1 MSSQVTHHERVADT
15 ARRTSLRSLE
25 ELAIAAIDVLP
36 RASVMV
42 FDRDLRYRIV
52 RGGAL
57 REQGVLPEQLEGHL
71 AVEALGAQRFAFY
84 EPMYRAALDGDVT
97 LREMPS
103 LRGEQTFLV
112 RVGPLRDADGELL
125 GGVAIAVDI
134 TEQKQAERWLTTLVD
149 GAPDAAVVADDH
161 GVIVLVNE
169 QTVSMFGYTADE
181 LVGKNV
187 DELVPA
193 ELRPRHAELRN
204 ELTASD
210 GWSRSTIDVTAC
222 RKDNTTFP
230 AEVSL
235 SVLRM
240 GTSRLVYAAV
250 RDISQRLHLEE
261 ESAFLAAVVRESD
274 DAIIGGSIDGLIVS
288 WNLGAERLYGYRAD
302 EAIGCSATIL
312 SPDPDSDEIL
322 DIVRRVRAGE
332 RVKVTETTRRR
343 KDGSIV
349 EVALSVSPVSDARG
363 RVVGLSTIARDISEQ
378 HRYQRLLKDL
388 AEHDALT
395 GALNV
400 RRLDAALAE
409 QTALCRRHGEHAVLL
424 SLDLDDFKH
433 INDTFGHHA
442 GDVALKDLVATVTPR
457 LRSSD
462 VFARIGGDEFVAL
475 LRHTDLAAGRAIAED
490 LRSRVAEVTV
500 EGSEG
505 ELHLAVSIGVV
516 AIDDCAD
523 GEEARSL
530 ADAALYAEKASRHE
544 LPRRP
549 PVR

>member
-1 MSSQVTHHERVADT
+1 
-15 ARRTSLRSLE
+15 
-25 ELAIAAIDVLP
+25 
-36 RASVMV
+36 MV

-57 REQGVLPEQLEGHL
+57 REQGVVPEQLEGRL
-71 AVEALGAQRFAFY
+71 AADALGAGRFEFY
-84 EPMYRAALDGDVT
+84 EPMYRAALDGEVT

-103 LRGEQTFLV
+103 LQGDQTFLV
-112 RVGPLRDADGELL
+112 RVGPLCDDGGELL

-149 GAPDAAVVADDH
+149 GAPDAAVVADER

-169 QTVSMFGYTADE
+169 QTVAMFGYTADE
-181 LVGKNV
+181 LVGRSV
-187 DELVPA
+187 DSLVPS
-193 ELRPRHAELRN
+193 ELRPMHSVLRSAFG
-204 ELTASD
+204 ASSEQ
-210 GWSRSTIDVTAC
+210 SRTTMDVTAC
-222 RKDNTTFP
+222 RKGDTTFP

-250 RDISQRLHLEE
+250 RDASQRLRLEE

-274 DAIIGGSIDGLIVS
+274 DAIIGGSIDGRIVS

-343 KDGSIV
+343 KDGSLV

-363 RVVGLSTIARDISEQ
+363 RVVGLSIIARDISEQ

-409 QTALCRRHGEHAVLL
+409 QAALCRRHGEHAVLL

-490 LRSRVAEVTV
+490 LRSRVAAVAV
-500 EGSEG
+500 EGSGG
-505 ELHLAVSIGVV
+505 EMHLAVSIGVV

-523 GEEARSL
+523 GERARSL
-530 ADAALYAEKASRHE
+530 ADTALYAEKASRHDH
-544 LPRRP
+544 PRRP